1 MPKPP
6 VWLLYVLIASAA
18 FCRPA
23 FAIFSDDQAR
33 QGVAELRQQV
43 QTLGERVDNLAR
55 AQVTQSNDLERLREE
70 MRRLTGRIEELQYK
84 LEQIE
89 KRQRDFYLDLDAR
102 ITALGAGTTGSA
114 AAAATTPAQPTTQG
128 APASSGNA
136 KADFDAALGK
146 LQSRDAKGAL
156 AAFQDFLRQHPN
168 DPQIPQAH
176 FWAGTAALQLKEY
189 ETARRHFARVVFDHP
204 KHELAPD
211 AMLGLANALQGMGD
225 EVGSID
231 MLKRLVERHPNTPA
245 GQVARQR
252 LGR

>member
-6 VWLLYVLIASAA
+6 VWPLYVLIASVA

-102 ITALGAGTTGSA
+102 LTALGAGATGSA
-114 AAAATTPAQPTTQG
+114 A
-128 APASSGNA
+128 
-136 KADFDAALGK
+136 
-146 LQSRDAKGAL
+146 
-156 AAFQDFLRQHPN
+156 
-168 DPQIPQAH
+168 
-176 FWAGTAALQLKEY
+176 
-189 ETARRHFARVVFDHP
+189 
-204 KHELAPD
+204 
-211 AMLGLANALQGMGD
+211 GD
-225 EVGSID
+225 SP
-231 MLKRLVERHPNTPA
+231 R
-245 GQVARQR
+245 
-252 LGR
+252 